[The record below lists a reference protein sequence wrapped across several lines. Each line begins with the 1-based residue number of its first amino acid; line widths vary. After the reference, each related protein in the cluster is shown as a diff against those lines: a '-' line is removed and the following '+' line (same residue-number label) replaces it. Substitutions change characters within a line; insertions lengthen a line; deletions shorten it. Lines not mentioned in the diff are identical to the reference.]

1 MPISKLML
9 RTVLAVAALAA
20 ATAAAQAAG
29 ALVIGR
35 CGAYGYSHNYDNL
48 ADAKRRA
55 MNECVTHKGKNCKEV
70 VTLDGNC
77 AAFAMDTRRTC
88 GAWGWAT
95 RANRE
100 DAEEVAIRE
109 CSAAGGRACRVR
121 IQFCDT
127 ASSASPAMTTNWK
140 TSDLD
145 KKECLAR
152 GEKIMKDAGLTKN
165 FEVTTASIFGEQG
178 DYTAQIN
185 CITDKNIVMFLV
197 VGPTLEKARVHMKAI
212 FEDF

>member
-1 MPISKLML
+1 MFS
-9 RTVLAVAALAA
+9 RAALAA
-20 ATAAAQAAG
+20 VALAAASVAAQAAG
-29 ALVIGR
+29 ALVVGN
-35 CGAYGYSHNYDNL
+35 CGAYGYSHNYEDL
-48 ADAKRRA
+48 AEARQRA
-55 MNECVTHKGKNCKEV
+55 MNECIKHKGKNCKQV

-77 AAFAMDTRRTC
+77 AAFATDTRRSC

-127 ASSASPAMTTNWK
+127 ISTASPAMTTNWK
-140 TSDLD
+140 STDTD
-145 KKECLAR
+145 KQECLKR
-152 GEKIMKDAGLTKN
+152 GEKVMKDAGLTKN
-165 FEVTTASIFGEQG
+165 FEVTTASVFGEQG

-185 CITDKNIVMFLV
+185 CITDKQIVMFLI
-197 VGPTLEKARVHMKAI
+197 VGPKLEEARKHMSAI
-212 FEDF
+212 YQNF